1 MAMRLLC
8 AGGGSGGHVTPVV
21 VVINELALKY
31 PDVEVVFVCDKA
43 FAAQS
48 RGLMKTAHVP
58 ITVKTITAG
67 KLRRYKHLSVMR
79 QLLMPKLV
87 FANVA
92 DSVKVLIGFFQSLVL
107 IWRFKP
113 DIVFAKGG
121 FVCLPVG
128 MAARL
133 FGVPIVVHDSDTRP
147 GLTNSVLGRWASAIA
162 TGSPT
167 ENYRYRREIT
177 RYSGV
182 PIDRSFRPYTPQEQ
196 QAAKRH
202 LGFDE
207 SLPLVV
213 VTGGGLG
220 ATRINT
226 ALLQDAEYLVH
237 EGICLYHVTGRAHYE
252 EVKTLAIQDP
262 HYQVVPFVFEGMADI
277 LGAAD
282 VVVSRASA
290 TFIQELAGMRKT
302 AILIPAKTLGDQRK
316 NAEVYREA
324 SAAVILSDDDIE
336 GQGKLADVIMQLVRN
351 KDYADRLA
359 ETLHSYAKPHAAS
372 DVAAMIAETYR
383 QRHP

>member
-1 MAMRLLC
+1 
-8 AGGGSGGHVTPVV
+8 
-21 VVINELALKY
+21 
-31 PDVEVVFVCDKA
+31 
-43 FAAQS
+43 
-48 RGLMKTAHVP
+48 
-58 ITVKTITAG
+58 
-67 KLRRYKHLSVMR
+67 MR

-147 GLTNSVLGRWASAIA
+147 GLTNSVLGRWASAVA
-162 TGSPT
+162 TGSPV
-167 ENYRYRREIT
+167 ENYRYRPEIT
-177 RYSGV
+177 RYTGV
-182 PIDRSFRPYTPQEQ
+182 PIDQRFRPHTPQQ
-196 QAAKRH
+196 QRAAKQS

-207 SLPLVV
+207 SSPLVV

-220 ATRINT
+220 AARINM
-226 ALLQDAEYLVH
+226 ALLQDAEQLLQ
-237 EGICLYHVTGRAHYE
+237 EGISLYHVTGRAHYE

-290 TFIQELAGMRKT
+290 TFIQELAGMRKA